1 MLLEMTDRGPGH
13 IPPKE
18 TPSPAEQP
26 PRLRGRRRHRRQRG
40 RGPLITP
47 AGWAFLGALL
57 ASAALWATFIAMVV
71 MAVHHHPVGR
81 GS

>member
-13 IPPKE
+13 A
-18 TPSPAEQP
+18 PAERAHAEP
-26 PRLRGRRRHRRQRG
+26 RPRLRGRRRQSRQRG

-47 AGWAFLGALL
+47 AGWAFLGAML
-57 ASAALWATFIAMVV
+57 ASAALWAAFIAMVV
-71 MAVHHHPVGR
+71 FVTHHHLVGR